1 MQDLGV
7 GKTTIA
13 LQIAEHLAKNK
24 KSIMFVS
31 LEMADTQLIQ
41 KMIAREGN
49 IQGYRMRRGT
59 LEEDDWNRI
68 VQVAGELSKLEF
80 NIFSNIRNIQEL
92 ELEARKL
99 KNKGKLDVLFID
111 YIQLLKSSG
120 KYSNREQEV
129 ADISRKLKLLTL
141 ELDIPIIAL
150 CQLNRNAQ
158 MNEPKLSDLR
168 ESGSLEM
175 DADNI
180 IFLYREDDESDIIN
194 LKLAKQRA
202 GEIGIVKLKF
212 DNQKSNFI
220 NIYKG

>member
-158 MNEPKLSDLR
+158 INEPKLSDLR

-212 DNQKSNFI
+212 DKQKSNFI

>member
-212 DNQKSNFI
+212 DKQKSNFI

>member
-59 LEEDDWNRI
+59 LEEDDWNKI
-68 VQVAGELSKLEF
+68 VQVAGELSALEF

-158 MNEPKLSDLR
+158 INEPKLSDLR

-212 DNQKSNFI
+212 DKQKSNFI
-220 NIYKG
+220 NVYKG

>member
-59 LEEDDWNRI
+59 LEEDDWNKI
-68 VQVAGELSKLEF
+68 VQVAGELSALEF

-158 MNEPKLSDLR
+158 INEPKLSDLR

-212 DNQKSNFI
+212 DKQKSNFI